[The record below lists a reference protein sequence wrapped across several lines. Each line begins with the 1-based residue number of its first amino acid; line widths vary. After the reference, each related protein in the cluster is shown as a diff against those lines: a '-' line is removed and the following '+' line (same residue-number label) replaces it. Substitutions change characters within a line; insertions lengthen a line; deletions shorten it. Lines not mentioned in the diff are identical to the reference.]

1 MDKSNLELS
10 SPVEDGLLVQN
21 LPTNTELMM
30 ETGYRSRKFFLTI
43 LSVLILVLFSLMSIW
58 FTAVAAILPSFIGGL
73 LGILSLYF
81 TGNVANKYVLG
92 KVINNSNQIQATNAV
107 NKTTSVPEVVTKPEN
122 AVADK
127 VAEA

>member
-43 LSVLILVLFSLMSIW
+43 LSVLVLVLFSLMSIW

>member
-21 LPTNTELMM
+21 LPTNIELMV
-30 ETGYRSRKFFLTI
+30 ETSYRSRKFFLTI

-58 FTAVAAILPSFIGGL
+58 FTAIAAILPSFIGGL